1 MVQRFNTEL
10 SRQQEWSW
18 LLAIWL
24 FMGGSGSGLFLLYLF
39 LDLPHAFG
47 LLALAT
53 VLLGGTVL
61 LIELGNPLRVW
72 RTVYRPGTSW
82 LSRGVLF
89 VSLFLIS
96 GILSVAPAI
105 NEASWLPA
113 SGGGAATGL
122 KWIAGLC
129 ALMITLYP
137 GFFLSANRAIPFWNT
152 PLLPVL
158 FFGFALLGGSGLVL
172 LFSGLL
178 ETGLSAI
185 MTLAAI
191 LIVVNLI
198 LVLVYLLAM
207 GRSNAPARES
217 VRLLNGL
224 SLGWAFWI
232 GVIAVGMVLPLIV
245 ALSLQSAAPAA
256 GAAIL
261 FGGLLFRYCV
271 LKAGVFVPPALVAG
285 GQDFSKLNRNSDDL
299 EREYAGMAADST
311 GSSTGSRG

>member
-1 MVQRFNTEL
+1 MMQRFNTEL

-24 FMGGSGSGLFLLYLF
+24 SMGGSGSGLFLLYLI

-47 LLALAT
+47 LLALGT

-89 VSLFLIS
+89 VSFFLFT
-96 GILSVAPAI
+96 GILSLVPSI
-105 NEASWLPA
+105 GEASWLSSD
-113 SGGGAATGL
+113 SGTAVGL
-122 KWIAGLC
+122 HWIAGLC

-152 PLLPVL
+152 RLLPPL
-158 FFGFALLGGSGLVL
+158 FLGFSLLGGSGLVL
-172 LFSGLL
+172 LFSALL
-178 ETGLSAI
+178 ETGPSKILI
-185 MTLAAI
+185 LAAV
-191 LIVVNLI
+191 LIVVNL
-198 LVLVYLLAM
+198 VMVFVYFLSK

-217 VRLLNGL
+217 VRLLIGL
-224 SLGWAFWI
+224 PLGWVFWV
-232 GVIAVGMVLPLIV
+232 GVVAVGMVLPLIAV
-245 ALSLQSAAPAA
+245 ISLPSTATAA

-261 FGGLLFRYCV
+261 LGGLLFRYCI
-271 LKAGVFVPPALVAG
+271 LKAAVFVPPALVAG
-285 GQDFSKLNRNSDDL
+285 GQDFSKLNRNSNDL
-299 EREYAGMAADST
+299 EREYAGIAAGGT
-311 GSSTGSRG
+311 GGGR